1 MSSTPYEPIGQSPA
15 FLDLQERLARVA
27 PIDRPVLLLG
37 ERGTGKEMAAR
48 KLHYLSK
55 RWGNPFVTLHCAALS
70 PTLIESELFGH
81 ESGAFTGARGGRKG
95 RFESADKGSLFLDE
109 ISLIPM
115 ETQEKILRVVEY
127 GSFERVGASQ
137 ATEANVRIIGAS
149 NANLQDQANN
159 GKFKRDLLDRLS
171 FEVIFL
177 PPLRERGEDIPL
189 LTAHFASRM
198 ARELE
203 HAEIPHFSQ
212 SALDALMQYTWPGN
226 VRELKNVVERAVC
239 RANGAVIGTVDFE
252 PFRAPWKTL
261 GSENVDRAHAV
272 KCDMDQPTT
281 PAAQTNW
288 AGIDLF
294 AQGVARALENGEV
307 VALSELHDAI
317 DAAALESALAVAR
330 YNQRAAAERLGLT
343 YHQFRALYRK
353 IKPGN

>member
-1 MSSTPYEPIGQSPA
+1 MTTPYEPIGQSPA
-15 FLDLQERLARVA
+15 FLDFQERLTRVA

-81 ESGAFTGARGGRKG
+81 ESGAFTGARGSRKG

-137 ATEANVRIIGAS
+137 VTEANVRIVGAS
-149 NANLQDQANN
+149 NANLQDLAND

-189 LTAHFASRM
+189 LAGHFAGKM

-203 HAEIPHFSQ
+203 RAEIPQFSD
-212 SALDALMQYTWPGN
+212 AAMDALMQYAWPGN

-239 RANGAVIGTVDFE
+239 RADSAMIEMVDFE
-252 PFRAPWKTL
+252 PFKAPWKTL
-261 GSENVDRAHAV
+261 ETTPVMDNVDNGVDATDDKKPV
-272 KCDMDQPTT
+272 PS
-281 PAAQTNW
+281 TNAW
-288 AGIDLF
+288 EGAEAF
-294 AQGVARALENGEV
+294 ARGVARALETGET
-307 VALSELHDAI
+307 VALSELHEAI
-317 DAAALESALAVAR
+317 DVAALESALSVAR
-330 YNQRAAAERLGLT
+330 YNQRAAADRLGLT

-353 IKPGN
+353 IKP

>member
-1 MSSTPYEPIGQSPA
+1 MNASTSTPYEPIGQSHA

-127 GSFERVGASQ
+127 GAFERVGSSQ
-137 ATEANVRIIGAS
+137 ATDVNVRIVGAS
-149 NANLQDQANN
+149 NANLQDLAET
-159 GKFKRDLLDRLS
+159 GTFKRDLLDRLS

-177 PPLRERGEDIPL
+177 PPLRERREDIPL
-189 LTAHFASRM
+189 LITHFAARM

-203 HAEIPHFSQ
+203 RVEIPEFSDT
-212 SALDALMQYTWPGN
+212 AMDALMQYRWPGN
-226 VRELKNVVERAVC
+226 IRELKNVIERAVY
-239 RANGAVIGTVDFE
+239 RADDSTIEIVDFE
-252 PFRAPWKTL
+252 PFKNPWTTAEPKTKTPVFPSQEEL
-261 GSENVDRAHAV
+261 KPKETNQDGMNALPQILAHALQDG
-272 KCDMDQPTT
+272 KSISLPET
-281 PAAQTNW
+281 
-288 AGIDLF
+288 
-294 AQGVARALENGEV
+294 
-307 VALSELHDAI
+307 HDAL
-317 DAAALESALAVAR
+317 DAAALEAALEAAH
-330 YNQRAAAERLGLT
+330 YNQRLAGEHLGLT

-353 IKPGN
+353 MQPEK